1 MAHSD
6 RRHLLTATICLT
18 RFACKHKCMSRG
30 SYETFV
36 AAGGFF
42 QRGISGGERKRVSV
56 GHELLIN
63 PSIIL
68 LDEPTSGLDS
78 TTAMNLVST
87 LCQLAA
93 GGRAVITTIHQPSS
107 RLYQQLDKLLLLS
120 DGHAMYYGVCFPPGP
135 WDYWLC
141 QLLRPAHNCIVW
153 SPSGWLH
160 FAVKESGHHLFR
172 DIVSLTYSLVSL
184 PNEAPLATP
193 VTNFI
198 VGPDQVRLG
207 WRRSG
212 SRRSASRCPTA

>member
-1 MAHSD
+1 M
-6 RRHLLTATICLT
+6 
-18 RFACKHKCMSRG
+18 
-30 SYETFV
+30 

-42 QRGISGGERKRVSV
+42 RRGISGGERKRVSV

-120 DGHAMYYGVCFPPGP
+120 DGHAMYYGARTPQTDALSLLEP
-135 WDYWLC
+135 WLAGGC
-141 QLLRPAHNCIVW
+141 ITTKHCAH
-153 SPSGWLH
+153 G
-160 FAVKESGHHLFR
+160 
-172 DIVSLTYSLVSL
+172 
-184 PNEAPLATP
+184 
-193 VTNFI
+193 
-198 VGPDQVRLG
+198 
-207 WRRSG
+207 
-212 SRRSASRCPTA
+212 